1 MERVDDASLATWKT
15 SRMNL
20 FRRLYD
26 WVLFWA
32 ETPYGV
38 PALLL
43 LAFAEACFFPVPP
56 DVLLIALCLS
66 LPTKAYRYALIACVG
81 SVAGGIVGYAIG
93 LTLWGSV
100 SSFFFQYVPGF
111 SQEHFSFVR
120 DLFVRYDFWTIFA
133 AGFTP
138 IPYKVFTIASGVFKI
153 DFPVFVLASIV
164 SRGLRFV
171 LVAWLL
177 KRYGALAKAFIDKY
191 FNVLTMLFLLL
202 LVGGFVLIEYV
213 L

>member
-1 MERVDDASLATWKT
+1 MK
-15 SRMNL
+15 L
-20 FRRLYD
+20 FRHLYD
-26 WVLFWA
+26 WILSWA
-32 ETPYGV
+32 QTPYGV
-38 PALLL
+38 PVLFA

-66 LPTKAYRYALIACVG
+66 VPKRAYRYALIACVG
-81 SVAGGIVGYAIG
+81 SVMGGIVGYAIG
-93 LTLWGSV
+93 LILWGSLG
-100 SSFFFQYVPGF
+100 SFFFQYVPGF
-111 SQEHFSFVR
+111 SQDHFDYVR
-120 DLFVRYDFWTIFA
+120 ELFMRYDFWTVFA

-153 DFPVFVLASIV
+153 DFPIFVLASII

-177 KRYGALAKAFIDKY
+177 YRFGTRAKEFIDKY
-191 FNVLTMLFLLL
+191 FNLLTIAFLLL
-202 LVGGFVLIEYV
+202 LVGGFVLIEYI